1 MSGAHG
7 PQWRLMNVLAD
18 LKVAGRD
25 KRLIDRVGGRN
36 RPKVTEGWR
45 G

>member
-1 MSGAHG
+1 M
-7 PQWRLMNVLAD
+7 LVD

-25 KRLIDRVGGRN
+25 KRLIDGVGGRN
-36 RPKVTEGWR
+36 TLKVTEGYR